1 MKKLLTIAALAVV
14 MAVSMVSFAR
24 AQTATPTMTPS
35 PTSVPG
41 GAPSTG
47 HGTL

>member
-1 MKKLLTIAALAVV
+1 MRKYLLIVV
-14 MAVSMVSFAR
+14 MAAVMSIAIVSYVY

-35 PTSVPG
+35 PISVPG

-47 HGTL
+47 HGSL